1 MFFAY
6 TKTYM
11 QQYRGDD
18 KERGSQ
24 QLHSDITE
32 TPSIIGTD
40 IISKDKCISKVIEST
55 KIKLVE
61 L

>member
-1 MFFAY
+1 
-6 TKTYM
+6 M
-11 QQYRGDD
+11 QQYRGHD

-32 TPSIIGTD
+32 TPSIIGTH